1 MTDDHPLGTALATA
15 VPLHILELQE
25 RGGPTDAD
33 MAELG
38 SVAEL
43 LGEKGDILLF
53 GGKKKGE
60 CAEIF
65 NKTAFGIAVLAFA
78 PGGVTLFGQHFEAT
92 TEKAKRAASK
102 NKTKK
107 RTKKAKKRAK
117 KTKKRRKA

>member
-1 MTDDHPLGTALATA
+1 MTNEHPLGTALATA

-25 RGGPTDAD
+25 RGGPTDYD
-33 MAELG
+33 MEQMNG
-38 SVAEL
+38 VAQL
-43 LGEKGDILLF
+43 LGERGDILLF

-92 TEKAKRAASK
+92 TEKTKRAVPKKA
-102 NKTKK
+102 KK

-117 KTKKRRKA
+117 KTKKKRKA